1 MISKDNAHG
10 IYRNKGDF
18 IINNG
23 LIKRFKKNNKIYF
36 YSGAQIISLDILNEY
51 HKNIFSFNK
60 IWDDL
65 ISKKLLFG
73 ELMNSEWYHIGDIK
87 GLKEAKNL
95 T

>member
-1 MISKDNAHG
+1 MSDNEMSNDSG
-10 IYRNKGDF
+10 NMGNGGSGSGGLGGGGGGGGGD
-18 IINNG
+18 NV
-23 LIKRFKKNNKIYF
+23 
-36 YSGAQIISLDILNEY
+36 SV
-51 HKNIFSFNK
+51 NIDQRFNK